1 MKLSITLRA
10 VLVAP
15 SGFSSLTREKYAAA
29 VVVAANALIEFF
41 HIFYNKNIKFV
52 YYIRYINYIYH

>member
-29 VVVAANALIEFF
+29 VVVAANALIE
-41 HIFYNKNIKFV
+41 IFS
-52 YYIRYINYIYH
+52 YIL